1 MNFMGIGPW
10 ELVLILIIA
19 LLVFGPRRLPEI
31 GRALGKTV
39 AEFRRMSQE
48 LTADMA
54 QELETEPQREEEAP
68 GASGGELAG

>member
-10 ELVLILIIA
+10 ELILILIIA

-54 QELETEPQREEEAP
+54 QELETESQREEEAP

>member
-10 ELVLILIIA
+10 ELILILIIA

-54 QELETEPQREEEAP
+54 QELKTEPQREEEAP

>member
-10 ELVLILIIA
+10 ELILILIIA

-54 QELETEPQREEEAP
+54 QELETEPQREEAP